1 MGQFKPM
8 PKMQTTEP
16 SVELRLKKGGSVTE
30 AKAEMIREAKLEKS
44 FKQHEKLPASKGHAG
59 LKTGGVVKAQGGFKT
74 GGVAKAQGGF
84 KAGGKMCGGKAR

>member
-1 MGQFKPM
+1 MGAFKPM

-16 SVELRLKKGGSVTE
+16 SVELKLKKGGSVSE
-30 AKAEMIREAKLEKS
+30 AFQKHKA
-44 FKQHEKLPASKGHAG
+44 QPASKAHAG
-59 LKTGGVVKAQGGFKT
+59 LKTGGVVKGQGGFAT